1 MFYIVF
7 DNKTTV
13 FNTSCPNYTKDIST
27 KILQLHNKAATCIS
41 KVIPVLFESIM
52 SVQVGLLNSVL
63 DNQVIKY
70 VFHMLNAMSF
80 PFRDTVNVLYQYILF
95 YDIQI

>member
-1 MFYIVF
+1 MTQCFTLF
-7 DNKTTV
+7 LTTRLL
-13 FNTSCPNYTKDIST
+13 FSTSHAQYNTKDIST
-27 KILQLHNKAATCIS
+27 KILQLPYKAATCIS

-80 PFRDTVNVLYQYILF
+80 PFRDKCSLSVHFIL
-95 YDIQI
+95 